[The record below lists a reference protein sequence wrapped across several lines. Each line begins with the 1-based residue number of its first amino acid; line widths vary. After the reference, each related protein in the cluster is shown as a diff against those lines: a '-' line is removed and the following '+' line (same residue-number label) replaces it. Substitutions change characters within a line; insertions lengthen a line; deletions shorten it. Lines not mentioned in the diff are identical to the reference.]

1 MTLDQRL
8 AVNFKLNTLIDTINQ
23 LTITELQDFAE
34 YILETF
40 YDVEDEIDFVTSF
53 EVKSMIYDILE
64 NCEEEEVL
72 DIINLLLDDLS
83 YPAELDES
91 VSRRMLPSHLNHKR
105 RKFMK
110 KSKATLRREKVK
122 RMRFNRKNR
131 VKRKKYYRINKSKIK
146 AYQKSRRA
154 MIKKGRHI
162 VKLRRRS

>member
-1 MTLDQRL
+1 MTLDQNL

-83 YPAELDES
+83 YPA
-91 VSRRMLPSHLNHKR
+91 
-105 RKFMK
+105 
-110 KSKATLRREKVK
+110 
-122 RMRFNRKNR
+122 
-131 VKRKKYYRINKSKIK
+131 KRKKYYRINKSKIK